1 MSIIILIAAATFGAT
16 QGNIMV
22 TGIATGAMFFV
33 FSAVGLLPMW
43 MMGMAIIIFISAA
56 IMRERV

>member
-1 MSIIILIAAATFGAT
+1 
-16 QGNIMV
+16 
-22 TGIATGAMFFV
+22 MFFV
-33 FSAVGLLPMW
+33 FSAVNLLPMW